1 MKDSSIQMC
10 LQCIF
15 RRAWV
20 YSVTRI
26 GNNLMYFQV
35 SSRTQLGVCR
45 RCPISYVL
53 PTAHSGIM
61 VTSVRDSHCQCL
73 GMCVS
78 CHRSLLCQQLGRIVV
93 RDCMYVY
100 MYVRVCIHAACECD
114 CVHVRMRVHM
124 HGCM

>member
-20 YSVTRI
+20 YIVTRI
-26 GNNLMYFQV
+26 GNNLIYFQV

-53 PTAHSGIM
+53 PTTHSGVM
-61 VTSVRDSHCQCL
+61 VTSVRVSHCQGL
-73 GMCVS
+73 GVCVCELPS
-78 CHRSLLCQQLGRIVV
+78 KPALP
-93 RDCMYVY
+93 
-100 MYVRVCIHAACECD
+100 AAWADRCT
-114 CVHVRMRVHM
+114 
-124 HGCM
+124 